1 MSYRQSIKINNQ
13 KSLVKIMELCTKL
26 EDLGVNLES
35 EYEDLSL
42 LVNEVLQKLNED
54 TGQYNAFANVAIISL
69 KKVYAQRSKESY
81 TYTRL

>member
-1 MSYRQSIKINNQ
+1 MSYRQSIKISNQ

-35 EYEDLSL
+35 EYEDLSS

-81 TYTRL
+81 TYNRL